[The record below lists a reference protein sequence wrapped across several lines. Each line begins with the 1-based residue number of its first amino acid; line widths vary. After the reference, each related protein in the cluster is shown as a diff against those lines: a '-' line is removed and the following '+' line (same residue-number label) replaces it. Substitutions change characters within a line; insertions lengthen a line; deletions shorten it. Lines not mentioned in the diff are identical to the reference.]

1 MLAQLARNWWALA
14 LRGVAAVIFGVL
26 VFAWPGASLAVLVA
40 LFGAYAF
47 VDGLFALAATV
58 RASVEGRRVWP
69 LLVEGVAGIAAGIVT
84 VIWPGIT
91 AWALITGVFE
101 IIAAIRLREEIQNE
115 WLLGLGGVASLAFGG
130 FLFAAPG
137 AGVLAVLWLIGAYA
151 IMFGVV
157 LVALA

>member
-91 AWALITGVFE
+91 ALVLLYVIAAWALITGVFE
-101 IIAAIRLREEIQNE
+101 IIAAIRLREE
-115 WLLGLGGVASLAFGG
+115 
-130 FLFAAPG
+130 
-137 AGVLAVLWLIGAYA
+137 
-151 IMFGVV
+151 
-157 LVALA
+157 